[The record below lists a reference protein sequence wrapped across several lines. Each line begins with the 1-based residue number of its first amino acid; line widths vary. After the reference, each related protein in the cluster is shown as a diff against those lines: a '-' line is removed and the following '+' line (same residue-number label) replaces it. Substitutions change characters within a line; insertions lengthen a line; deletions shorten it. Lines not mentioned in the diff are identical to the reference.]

1 MSIIEE
7 ESLSIVQQL
16 SSILG
21 IGSTSS
27 IVDDLFAYFF
37 FLVVCLLCFNLV
49 FSFVHIFFKGD
60 R

>member
-1 MSIIEE
+1 ME

-16 SSILG
+16 VDLIG

-27 IVDDLFAYFF
+27 VMDDIFAYFF
-37 FLVVCLLCFNLV
+37 FLVVSLVCFNLV
-49 FSFVHIFFKGD
+49 FSFVHIFFRGD